1 MLRAIFYKEWLKTR
15 WYYLVAVL
23 LSLGFVGYV
32 LLNFFRAAGLKGIAH
47 LWEVMLLRDAVFV
60 DCRENGIE
68 LFMKY
73 PGYYEE
79 SKKTNDKNR
88 FRASHFERTEDGG
101 YICPAGHEFEED
113 KVTTDTR
120 GVYARNNIKLINRH
134 CDGCPFRSRC
144 TKSRIGRSINY
155 CKELDEFH
163 KEVRKNVTSEEGK
176 KLMFKRDNEAE
187 GTFGDL
193 KENMGYDRLYR
204 RGHDNVQMEIYL
216 VAMGHNIRKYQKL
229 KKRIKETE
237 ERQMKQ
243 VREMLRLFI
252 C

>member
-1 MLRAIFYKEWLKTR
+1 MIQMCYALMVLSTKPTPTR
-15 WYYLVAVL
+15 THSYGERI
-23 LSLGFVGYV
+23 LS
-32 LLNFFRAAGLKGIAH
+32 
-47 LWEVMLLRDAVFV
+47 D
-60 DCRENGIE
+60 
-68 LFMKY
+68 
-73 PGYYEE
+73 
-79 SKKTNDKNR
+79 
-88 FRASHFERTEDGG
+88 TEKD
-101 YICPAGHEFEED
+101 
-113 KVTTDTR
+113 
-120 GVYARNNIKLINRH
+120 
-134 CDGCPFRSRC
+134 S
-144 TKSRIGRSINY
+144 GRSVNY

-163 KEVRKNVTSEEGK
+163 KEVRENVTSEEGK

-237 ERQMKQ
+237 EKQMVQ
-243 VREMLRLFI
+243 VREMLKLFI